1 VSVDDRLLFGLTR
14 SRVEQR
20 VARGDGFAEIE
31 RELDGIEALAESER
45 SALWLYAWTLSS
57 RRRGEHGR
65 LAAIGT
71 PAVGEAG
78 SAAPRRRAVVVVLR
92 RAAEV
97 VAAALI
103 APWPL

>member
-1 VSVDDRLLFGLTR
+1 MSVDDRLLFGLAR

-31 RELDGIEALAESER
+31 RELDGVEALAEPER

-57 RRRGEHGR
+57 RRRGDHGR
-65 LAAIGT
+65 SAAIGT
-71 PAVGEAG
+71 PAPGRAG
-78 SAAPRRRAVVVVLR
+78 SARRRRAVLVGLR
-92 RAAEV
+92 RAVEV